1 MRGRVRSERSI
12 PAMGITL
19 LRAIAGFVFFMH
31 GWQKLVDI
39 GIDGTE
45 IYFEMLGIPLPELA
59 AVVVTLV
66 ELVGG
71 AALIVGVLTRIAA
84 ALLAIDMLVA
94 TLIVTLENG
103 FFVTNNGY
111 ELTLLLLAI
120 MAALMMTG
128 PGAYAGDNLFLQ
140 RSRTIGGGARRRGL
154 R

>member
-1 MRGRVRSERSI
+1 
-12 PAMGITL
+12 MGISL

-45 IYFEMLGIPLPELA
+45 FYFEMLGIPLPELA

-94 TLIVTLENG
+94 TLVVNLENG
-103 FFVTNNGY
+103 FFVVNNGF
-111 ELTLLLLAI
+111 ELTLLLLTI
-120 MAALMMTG
+120 MAVLMMTG
-128 PGAYAGDNLFLQ
+128 PGAFAGDNLFLQ
-140 RSRTIGGGARRRGL
+140 RARTIGGGARRRGL